1 MSEEKE
7 VELRDPQGPVIES
20 DDYPMRVLA
29 GAGTGKTFTMVR
41 KVEQMIQ
48 GGVSPDNIL
57 TLTFTNKAAD
67 SMRGKLNEKLGPDG
81 YDVDAY
87 TYHSVCHELLSEYAY
102 HAGVDPGYDIVT
114 DTERNL
120 LILETLDEMEYRF
133 IKPSVFDNDSVG
145 SGVGDK
151 LVDFVTSMKSEGI
164 TPSDLEQYLPDSEDL
179 IGLEEMVD
187 HIEERADDAVRV
199 SWRKMTAERL
209 SDDIVGGIQELS
221 GVVEEE
227 RLALS
232 DSGAEGDVKEYLR
245 AMEETCSSLQRAAE
259 KNREAILEGEVVAF
273 HKLPA
278 FLFGAYSSPPSGI
291 PDIEFTLTGK
301 LRSFIE
307 SCQEARDLTKG
318 YQEYEEKLDE
328 NDSLDFDDLVL
339 KTIEL
344 LEDDEIREAVS
355 ERWDYVFC
363 DEFQD
368 TDTIQ
373 FELVS
378 RLVSDDRLF
387 VVGDDDQ
394 AIYEW
399 RGANI
404 DNILGRI
411 EREHPELRTEN
422 LKYNFRSR
430 QPILDLADNLL
441 EKLEGRGSE
450 ETLDAIEEKKDAKR
464 GVVTLT
470 APEQD
475 EEKAS
480 QVSDAVI
487 RLLTEEGYSPG
498 DIAVLVRKNKHA
510 QPVMEELESLGV
522 PYQLSGDISSESVGV
537 ETVLSYMRVLAD
549 TDDEISLN
557 RILTMRYRL
566 HDSDIRRLNSHDSTL
581 EALLNVDLSDFKE
594 PERAKKAKQDIS
606 YLLEKKETYPITR
619 LYREI
624 KEITNIDWY
633 LSDQDRRDLRTVE
646 NVINDFGEGAVQ
658 PELTT
663 DFIEFLDSHGTFS
676 NQGVSDQSETSE
688 DAVDVMTVHKSKG
701 LDFPVVIL
709 PNLEKDEWSP
719 SERNNEALS
728 HAIGGGIPV
737 AEDFVRRDLNEARRI
752 LHVGITRAEE
762 LCLLFGRSEED
773 DEDED
778 EVLSTEFIEDCLPD
792 RIGWSVE
799 EVKFPIWDDIQES
812 LPPTAE
818 DWTDD
823 VGQNVEFEGRVS
835 HEGATVEPSEAV
847 ETVLSFARLML
858 DDELGEIDPAEIGI
872 TVGILNGQ
880 RKPELAHT
888 HSYTSIDTYG
898 DCQRKYYLDNVVRAF
913 DDPHLGSDWDS
924 SGVSTREI
932 GVLFHETAER
942 AVIRDTET
950 KDEWMSICEK
960 LARAKGMENALTEA
974 KDCIDRYFENEV
986 SEWDIISAERSF
998 SLDIDGHS
1006 VTGEIDAICN
1016 SPDGTVVLDYKA
1028 TDKERD
1034 IKKDLQLPIYLLAV
1048 NEIYDEEVTEA
1059 GYVYVGSKGP
1069 KTEMRRFSKEE
1080 LEEKRAEVK
1089 RILSEAEKAD
1099 FLEYSSGKHCK
1110 WCSHRS
1116 LPCSLTE

>member
-1 MSEEKE
+1 MSEEE
-7 VELRDPQGPVIES
+7 EIELVDPQGPIIES

-41 KVEQMIQ
+41 KVERMIQ
-48 GGVSPDNIL
+48 EGVSPDNIL

-151 LVDFVTSMKSEGI
+151 LVGFITSMKSEGI
-164 TPSDLEQYLPDSEDL
+164 TPSDLDEYLPDAERL
-179 IGLEEMVD
+179 VELEEMVD
-187 HIEERADDAVRV
+187 RIEDEADDAVRV

-209 SDDIVGGIQELS
+209 SEDIVAGIRELS
-221 GVVEEE
+221 EVVEEE
-227 RLALS
+227 HLALS
-232 DSGAEGDVKEYLR
+232 DSGAEGDMKEYLLT
-245 AMEETCSSLQRAAE
+245 MKETCISLERVAE
-259 KNREAILEGEVVAF
+259 ENRVAIVEGDIVAF

-278 FLFGAYSSPPSGI
+278 FLFGTYSSPPTGI

-307 SCQEARDLTKG
+307 SCQEARDLTRG
-318 YQEYEEKLDE
+318 YGEYEKKLDE

-339 KTIEL
+339 RTIEL

-378 RLVSDDRLF
+378 KLVSDDRLF

-411 EREHPELRTEN
+411 EREYPDLRTEN

-430 QPILDLADNLL
+430 QPILDLADSLL
-441 EKLEGRGSE
+441 EKVEGRGSD
-450 ETLDAIEEKKDAKR
+450 ETLNAIGEKKEAER

-470 APEQD
+470 APDED
-475 EEKAS
+475 EEKVS

-498 DIAVLVRKNKHA
+498 DIAILVRKNKHA
-510 QPVMEELESLGV
+510 QPITDELESLGV
-522 PYQLSGDISSESVGV
+522 PYQISGDISSESVGV
-537 ETVLSYMRVLAD
+537 ETVLAYMRVLAD

-566 HDSDIRRLNSHDSTL
+566 HDQDIRRLNSHDSTL
-581 EALLNVDLSDFKE
+581 DALLNADLSGFEE
-594 PERAKKAKQDIS
+594 PERVERARDDLSQ
-606 YLLEKKETYPITR
+606 LLEKKETYPITR

-624 KEITNIDWY
+624 KDVTNISWY
-633 LSDQDRRDLRTVE
+633 LSDQDRRDLRNVE
-646 NVINDFGEGAVQ
+646 NVISDFGEGAVQ

-663 DFIEFLDSHGTFS
+663 EFIDFLDSHGTFS

-709 PNLEKDEWSP
+709 PNLEEDEWSP
-719 SERNNEALS
+719 SERSNEALS
-728 HAIGGGIPV
+728 YAVQGGAPIQ
-737 AEDFVRRDLNEARRI
+737 EDFVRRDLSEARRI

-762 LCLLFGRSEED
+762 LCLLFGRSEEE

-778 EVLSTEFIEDCLPD
+778 EVLSTEFVEGCLPEW
-792 RIGWSVE
+792 IGWSVE

-818 DWTDD
+818 DWTQD
-823 VGQNVEFEGRVS
+823 VGQDVEFEGRVR
-835 HEGATVEPSEAV
+835 HDGTPVEPSDAV
-847 ETVLSFARLML
+847 ETVLSFARSML
-858 DDELGEIDPAEIGI
+858 EGELGEVDPTEAGI
-872 TVGILNGQ
+872 TVGSLDGQ
-880 RKPELAHT
+880 REPELSHT
-888 HSYTSIDTYG
+888 HSYTSIDAYRE
-898 DCQRKYYLDNVVRAF
+898 CQRKYYLDNVVRAF
-913 DDPHLGSDWDS
+913 DDPYIGTDRDGG
-924 SGVSTREI
+924 GVSTREI
-932 GVLFHETAER
+932 GVLFHETAEK
-942 AVIRDTET
+942 AVIRGAES
-950 KDEWMSICEK
+950 KDEWMKICEK
-960 LARAKGMENALTEA
+960 LARAKGLESALAEV
-974 KDCIDRYFENEV
+974 KSCIDRYFETEV
-986 SEWDIISAERSF
+986 SDWDVISAERSF
-998 SLDIDGHS
+998 SLDVDGHS
-1006 VTGEIDAICN
+1006 VTGKIDAVCDT
-1016 SPDGTVVLDYKA
+1016 PEGTVVLDYKA
-1028 TDKERD
+1028 TDTKRD
-1034 IKKDLQLPIYLLAV
+1034 IGEDLQLPIYLLAM
-1048 NEIYDEEVTEA
+1048 NEIYDEEVREA
-1059 GYVYVGSKGP
+1059 GYVYVGSLGP
-1069 KTEMRRFSKEE
+1069 RTEIRRFSQEGLEKKREE
-1080 LEEKRAEVK
+1080 VA
-1089 RILSEAEKAD
+1089 RILSEAEQTS
-1099 FLEYSSGKHCK
+1099 FSEYSSGEHCK

-1116 LPCSLTE
+1116 LPCSSTD